1 MCILMGKNLAVFW
14 NSYLLLKFVF
24 VNNANIDSLS
34 VALYEIGLQT
44 GLPDLK
50 NAKRLKFYL
59 G

>member
-1 MCILMGKNLAVFW
+1 MGKNLTVFW
-14 NSYLLLKFVF
+14 NCCLLLQFL
-24 VNNANIDSLS
+24 VNNARIDSLS